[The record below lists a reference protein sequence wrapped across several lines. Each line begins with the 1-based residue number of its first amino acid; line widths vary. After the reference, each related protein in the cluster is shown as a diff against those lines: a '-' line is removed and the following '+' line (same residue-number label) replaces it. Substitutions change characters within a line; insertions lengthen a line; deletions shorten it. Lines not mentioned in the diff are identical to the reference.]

1 MVPQTVDHVVKHSV
15 LYSFALSQPF
25 IAIADASP
33 VSQNKSLM
41 ESEQAEYGHHGETV
55 RLLQNKLNQLDYYKD
70 ALDSEYGLLTEHAV
84 KRFQYDQRLPVNG
97 QVNKE
102 TIYAMI
108 KEDVKSQLEEIE
120 SFSGPVSPGVVDE
133 EVKAVQRALEYFGL
147 YEGEIDGIYGPMT
160 KQALETAEEEHGL
173 EISEEVTK
181 DSLITLY
188 EQAFPK
194 ETEPETPQLA
204 HQETDNQPSESAET
218 GSNET
223 KSKSEVSNQEKTVKE
238 NNPENKQA
246 QVTSSVH
253 TDLAQLAKSFI
264 GAPYVFGGETPSG
277 FDCSGFIQYVFQLK
291 NVSIPRTV
299 SEVWNFASPVGS
311 PSVGDLVFFETYK
324 PGPSHMGIYLGNG
337 TFIHASSS
345 NGVTISELGSSYWQ
359 PKFLGAK
366 RISW

>member
-1 MVPQTVDHVVKHSV
+1 MLPQKVDHVVKHSV
-15 LYSFALSQPF
+15 LYSFVLSQPF

-55 RLLQNKLNQLDYYKD
+55 RLLQNKLTQLDYYKD

-84 KRFQYDQRLPVNG
+84 KKFQNDERLPVSG

-102 TIYAMI
+102 TLYAMI
-108 KEDVKSQLEEIE
+108 KEEVKSQLEEIE
-120 SFSGPVSPGVVDE
+120 SYSGPVSPGVVDE
-133 EVKAVQRALEYFGL
+133 EVKVVQHALQYFGL

-160 KQALETAEEEHGL
+160 KRALEVAEEDYGL

-181 DSLITLY
+181 DSLMTLY

-194 ETEPETPQLA
+194 ETEPETPQIA
-204 HQETDNQPSESAET
+204 HQETDNQPSESAEAN
-218 GSNET
+218 SNEAE
-223 KSKSEVSNQEKTVKE
+223 SESEASNQEKPVEEDK
-238 NNPENKQA
+238 PENKQA

-253 TDLAQLAKSFI
+253 TDLAQLAQSFI
-264 GAPYVFGGETPSG
+264 GSPYVFGGETPSG
-277 FDCSGFIQYVFQLK
+277 FDCSGFIQYVFQQK
-291 NVSIPRTV
+291 NISIPRTV
-299 SEVWNFASPVGS
+299 SEIWNFATPVDS

-324 PGPSHMGIYLGNG
+324 PGPSHMGIYLGND
-337 TFIHASSS
+337 TFIHAGESS
-345 NGVTISELGSSYWQ
+345 GVTISELGSSYWQ
-359 PKFLGAK
+359 PKYLGAK